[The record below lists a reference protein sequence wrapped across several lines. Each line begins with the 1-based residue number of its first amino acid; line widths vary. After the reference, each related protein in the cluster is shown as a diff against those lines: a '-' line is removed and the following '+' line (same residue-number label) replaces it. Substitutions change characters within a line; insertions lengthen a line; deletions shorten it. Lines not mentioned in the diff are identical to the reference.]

1 MGVVQVDDVV
11 PTVVVNK
18 VDNRLV
24 VLWPHTRGV
33 IHQSRGW
40 IRYLRESGERLCE
53 REERGGEGVG
63 GLESDRSLK
72 DLKDFEGVGGKR
84 IGRW

>member
-1 MGVVQVDDVV
+1 MPPKTCYARVKKIVLTVMGVVQVDDVV

-33 IHQSRGW
+33 IHQPRRW
-40 IRYLRESGERLCE
+40 IRYLRESGESQTE
-53 REERGGEGVG
+53 REVKEGEG
-63 GLESDRSLK
+63 D
-72 DLKDFEGVGGKR
+72 EG
-84 IGRW
+84 